1 MGLPELLILS
11 CTVTFTV
18 IGQLFLKLGANQLA
32 ETGIKSLWELLWYI
46 LTNLNLL
53 IGLGSYGTAAI
64 SYILLL
70 SRVDI
75 SIAAPAFSLTYV
87 VSILLGYF
95 FFQEAIG
102 YTRIVGVAFICTGVF
117 FIMQK

>member
-1 MGLPELLILS
+1 MGVSELLILS

-32 ETGIKSLWELLWYI
+32 GAGIKSLGELLWYI
-46 LTNLNLL
+46 LTNLNLI
-53 IGLGSYGTAAI
+53 IGLGSYGTAAV
-64 SYILLL
+64 SYIVLL

-87 VSILLGYF
+87 LSVLLGYF
-95 FFQEAIG
+95 VFQETIG
-102 YTRIVGVAFICTGVF
+102 YARVLGIVLICTGVYL
-117 FIMQK
+117 IIQK